1 MRRAFRAGM
10 TAEMKFLKYRRD
22 VVSAWPESARKSVF
36 LHAIESRIQAIE
48 RQAQM
53 ASSALHRRVPAA

>member
-1 MRRAFRAGM
+1 
-10 TAEMKFLKYRRD
+10 MKFLKYRRD